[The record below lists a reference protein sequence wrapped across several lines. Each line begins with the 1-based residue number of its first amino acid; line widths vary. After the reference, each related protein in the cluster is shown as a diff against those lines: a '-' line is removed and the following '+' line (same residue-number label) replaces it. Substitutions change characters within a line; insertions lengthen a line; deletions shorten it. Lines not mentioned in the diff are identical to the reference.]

1 MGHHRKSR
9 VLTLVWTPIGHQM
22 ATKNLDIIR
31 IEDLTVSDQYRY
43 GLFIEQEPFKEDE
56 EAYLDRN
63 HHEAFQIYSER
74 FLSSFKRVDEKWRC
88 HVKDWR
94 RCFYWAW
101 KYQHYGSVLSGL
113 KSSHRKYHFRNRW
126 LSELFSELAKILPR
140 WKRLTPKEL
149 VKAIHRKGSS
159 IPKWNRGPR
168 ASLLLS
174 LFQDWPLY
182 QMLVTMIAIEEG
194 REPETIYKGIK
205 RARRCLKPHK
215 V

>member
-1 MGHHRKSR
+1 MIEFNSE
-9 VLTLVWTPIGHQM
+9 VLIRLE
-22 ATKNLDIIR
+22 DIP
-31 IEDLTVSDQYRY
+31 ESDCVKY
-43 GLFIEQEPFKEDE
+43 GLYSSPQVEREDE
-56 EAYLDRN
+56 DTYLDRDPG
-63 HHEAFQIYSER
+63 EAYPVLYQNLLAR
-74 FLSSFKRVDEKWRC
+74 FESQEEKWRC

-101 KYQHYGSVLSGL
+101 KYYFYGGLFDALKRVHRHYEIPNWRLAQFFGQ
-113 KSSHRKYHFRNRW
+113 
-126 LSELFSELAKILPR
+126 FSKKLPR
-140 WKRLTPKEL
+140 WKKLTGKEL
-149 VKAIHRKGSS
+149 LTYMHSKGDS